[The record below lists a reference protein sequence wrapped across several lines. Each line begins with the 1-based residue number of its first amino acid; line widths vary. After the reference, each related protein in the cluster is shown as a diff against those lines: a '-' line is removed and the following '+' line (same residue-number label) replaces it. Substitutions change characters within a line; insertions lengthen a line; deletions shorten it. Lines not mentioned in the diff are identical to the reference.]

1 MVGDIKDKTLAKN
14 GIAVIEWAARDMPVL
29 MEIKKRFINKK
40 PFNKIKIAAC
50 LHVTA
55 ETANLL
61 ITLKAGGA
69 DVYLSASNPLS
80 TQDSVAAALS
90 TKYKIPTFAING
102 ESNKLYNNHLKQ
114 VASQKPNLIIDD
126 GADLSS
132 LMLKNAKKYSQN
144 LIGGTEETTT
154 GVTRLNAMSKNNVLN
169 FPVIA
174 VNEAKT
180 KYLFDNRFGTG
191 QSTIDGII
199 RATDILIAGKKFVVC
214 GYGWC
219 GRGIANRA
227 KGMGANVVVTEV
239 SPMRAL
245 EAVMDGFDVMP
256 IIDAAKIG
264 DVFVTATGDLNV
276 IDKKSLTKMKSGAM
290 LANAGHF
297 DCEINLNHL
306 KQISK
311 STSRPNKFIQEF
323 ITKKNKKIILIAE
336 GRLVNLGAATGH
348 PASVMDL
355 SFANQALAAEY
366 IMNNQNK
373 LTNKVYDVPEDIDEQ
388 IAKLKL
394 KSMQINIDQLSD
406 EQKKYLTSWE

>member
-1 MVGDIKDKTLAKN
+1 MS
-14 GIAVIEWAARDMPVL
+14 
-29 MEIKKRFINKK
+29 INK
-40 PFNKIKIAAC
+40 
-50 LHVTA
+50 
-55 ETANLL
+55 
-61 ITLKAGGA
+61 
-69 DVYLSASNPLS
+69 
-80 TQDSVAAALS
+80 
-90 TKYKIPTFAING
+90 
-102 ESNKLYNNHLKQ
+102 
-114 VASQKPNLIIDD
+114 
-126 GADLSS
+126 
-132 LMLKNAKKYSQN
+132 
-144 LIGGTEETTT
+144 
-154 GVTRLNAMSKNNVLN
+154 VLN

-199 RATDILIAGKKFVVC
+199 RATDILIAGKKFVVS

-227 KGMGANVVVTEV
+227 RGMGASVVVTEV
-239 SPMRAL
+239 NSMRAL

-256 IIDAAKIG
+256 IVEAAKIG

-276 IDKKSLTKMKSGAM
+276 IDKKALMKMKSGAM

-297 DCEINLNHL
+297 DCEINLNDL
-306 KQISK
+306 KKISK
-311 STSRPNKFIQEF
+311 STSKTNKFIQEF
-323 ITKKNKKIILIAE
+323 TTKQNKKIILIAE

-366 IMNNQNK
+366 IVKNQNMLK
-373 LTNKVYDVPEDIDEQ
+373 NKVYNMPENIDNQ

-394 KSMQINIDQLSD
+394 KSMKINIDQLSN

>member
-1 MVGDIKDKTLAKN
+1 
-14 GIAVIEWAARDMPVL
+14 
-29 MEIKKRFINKK
+29 
-40 PFNKIKIAAC
+40 
-50 LHVTA
+50 
-55 ETANLL
+55 
-61 ITLKAGGA
+61 
-69 DVYLSASNPLS
+69 
-80 TQDSVAAALS
+80 
-90 TKYKIPTFAING
+90 
-102 ESNKLYNNHLKQ
+102 
-114 VASQKPNLIIDD
+114 
-126 GADLSS
+126 
-132 LMLKNAKKYSQN
+132 
-144 LIGGTEETTT
+144 
-154 GVTRLNAMSKNNVLN
+154 
-169 FPVIA
+169 
-174 VNEAKT
+174 
-180 KYLFDNRFGTG
+180 
-191 QSTIDGII
+191 
-199 RATDILIAGKKFVVC
+199 
-214 GYGWC
+214 
-219 GRGIANRA
+219 
-227 KGMGANVVVTEV
+227 
-239 SPMRAL
+239 
-245 EAVMDGFDVMP
+245 MP

-394 KSMQINIDQLSD
+394 KSMKINIDQLSN

>member
-1 MVGDIKDKTLAKN
+1 MIGDIKDKALAKN

-29 MEIKKRFINKK
+29 MEIKKKFINKK
-40 PFNKIKIAAC
+40 PFKKIKIAAC

-61 ITLKAGGA
+61 IALKAGGA

-80 TQDSVAAALS
+80 TQDNVAAALS

-102 ESNKLYNNHLKQ
+102 ESNNLYNNHLKQ

-132 LMLKNAKKYSQN
+132 LMIKNAKKYSQN

-199 RATDILIAGKKFVVC
+199 RATDMLIAGKKFVVC

-256 IIDAAKIG
+256 IVDAAKIG

-276 IDKKSLTKMKSGAM
+276 IDKKSLTKLKSGAM

-311 STSRPNKFIQEF
+311 STSSLYKNLLLRV
-323 ITKKNKKIILIAE
+323 TKK
-336 GRLVNLGAATGH
+336 
-348 PASVMDL
+348 
-355 SFANQALAAEY
+355 
-366 IMNNQNK
+366 
-373 LTNKVYDVPEDIDEQ
+373 
-388 IAKLKL
+388 
-394 KSMQINIDQLSD
+394 
-406 EQKKYLTSWE
+406 

>member
-1 MVGDIKDKTLAKN
+1 MISDIKDKTLAKN

-29 MEIKKRFINKK
+29 MEIKKKFINKK
-40 PFNKIKIAAC
+40 PFKKIKIAAC

-61 ITLKAGGA
+61 IALKAGGA

-80 TQDSVAAALS
+80 TQDNVAAALS

-102 ESNKLYNNHLKQ
+102 ESNNLYNNHLKQ

-132 LMLKNAKKYSQN
+132 LMIKNAKKYSQN

-256 IIDAAKIG
+256 IVDAAKIG

-276 IDKKSLTKMKSGAM
+276 IDKKSLTKLKSGAM

-323 ITKKNKKIILIAE
+323 TTKSNKKIILIAE

-373 LTNKVYDVPEDIDEQ
+373 LINKVYNVPEDIDEQ

-394 KSMQINIDQLSD
+394 KSMKINIDQLSN